1 MAPASSS
8 PKTPSSGNS
17 VDEETARQVRK
28 RLDEVVGTRFDES
41 RRPTKWVVAALLA
54 IGAAALVVYVI
65 ESHRLPSDEA
75 LRAAAQRKPVQVII
89 VPSSK
94 NKLTSLSQVRRR
106 TAPPRAE
113 LDRASAAPF

>member
-1 MAPASSS
+1 MAPGSFS

-28 RLDEVVGTRFDES
+28 RLDEVVGTRFDEARGGFAS
-41 RRPTKWVVAALLA
+41 RVRHGAVKWIVAAVLA
-54 IGAAALVVYVI
+54 VATAGLVVYTI

-75 LRAAAQRKPVQVII
+75 LKAASQRKPVEIMI

-94 NKLTSLSQVRRR
+94 N
-106 TAPPRAE
+106 P
-113 LDRASAAPF
+113 